1 MSSTDIQSLVINAT
15 EFTPSKDVGYNKPRV
30 NKAGGK
36 AVSIVNNTTRR
47 QLMITTPLMLTWGV
61 NERRDESSGRV
72 SYDMSL
78 QFPKDAYATPETTA
92 FLHAME
98 AFESQIMSDAIKNSK
113 EWFNKAKLTDG
124 QVDVLFNRMLY
135 WPKDKETGERRADSA
150 PTLRVK
156 IDYWDEAFNC
166 EIYNVDQSPLFPS
179 KSDAS
184 LMPSDFI
191 TKGSNVACV
200 LKCGGVYFVN
210 GKFGV
215 TWRLVQAVVKPRASI
230 AGRCVI
236 QLSSSD
242 KEKLKNQQ
250 DMDDDE
256 DEDEDG
262 VVVQEDSDEDE
273 DDEDDESVVSSSSGP
288 TFSKKVA
295 KKEVE
300 AEVKPKKKVKKRVVR
315 RKKTTSDE

>member
-15 EFTPSKDVGYNKPRV
+15 DFTPSKDVGYNKPRV

-47 QLMITTPLMLTWGV
+47 QLMVTTPLMLTWGV

-78 QFPKDAYATPETTA
+78 QFPKEAYATPETTA
-92 FLHAME
+92 FLQAME
-98 AFESQIMSDAIKNSK
+98 AMEQQVMDDAIKNSK
-113 EWFNKAKLTDG
+113 EWFNKAKLTEG

-156 IDYWDEAFNC
+156 LDYWDDAFNC
-166 EIYNVDQSPLFPS
+166 EIYNVDQTPLFPS
-179 KSDAS
+179 KTDAT
-184 LMPSDFI
+184 LTPSDFI
-191 TKGSNVACV
+191 AKGSNVACV

-236 QLSSSD
+236 QLTSAD
-242 KEKLKNQQ
+242 KEKLKNQVDVDEDDDQ
-250 DMDDDE
+250 DDGVQIEDDSDVDDDE
-256 DEDEDG
+256 
-262 VVVQEDSDEDE
+262 S
-273 DDEDDESVVSSSSGP
+273 SVTSGP
-288 TFSKKVA
+288 TFSKKAVA
-295 KKEVE
+295 EEVE
-300 AEVKPKKKVKKRVVR
+300 EEVKPKKVVKKRVVR
-315 RKKTTSDE
+315 RKKTASDE

>member
-15 EFTPSKDVGYNKPRV
+15 DFTPSKDVGYNKPRV

-78 QFPKDAYATPETTA
+78 QFPKESYATPETTA
-92 FLHAME
+92 FLEAME
-98 AFESQIMSDAIKNSK
+98 AFDSPILFDAIKNSK

-156 IDYWDEAFNC
+156 IDYWDQAFNC
-166 EIYNVDQSPLFPS
+166 EIYNVDQTPLFPS

-191 TKGSNVACV
+191 SKGSNVACV

-230 AGRCVI
+230 AGRCNIEYKKAGVI
-236 QLSSSD
+236 VMGLVPNNRTQLNIFE
-242 KEKLKNQQ
+242 KENPKHQILMKTL
-250 DMDDDE
+250 D
-256 DEDEDG
+256 
-262 VVVQEDSDEDE
+262 
-273 DDEDDESVVSSSSGP
+273 
-288 TFSKKVA
+288 FIA
-295 KKEVE
+295 KKEG
-300 AEVKPKKKVKKRVVR
+300 PSKVKLASQDLKRIWKMKQTKLSLR
-315 RKKTTSDE
+315 YTTELNETISIKG

>member
-15 EFTPSKDVGYNKPRV
+15 DFTPSKDVGYNKPRV

-78 QFPKDAYATPETTA
+78 QFPKEAYATPETTA
-92 FLHAME
+92 FLQAME
-98 AFESQIMSDAIKNSK
+98 AMEQQVMDDAIKNSK
-113 EWFNKAKLTDG
+113 EWFNKAKLTEG

-156 IDYWDEAFNC
+156 LDYWDDAFNC
-166 EIYNVDQSPLFPS
+166 EIYNVDQTPLFPS
-179 KSDAS
+179 KTDAT
-184 LMPSDFI
+184 LTPSDFI
-191 TKGSNVACV
+191 AKGSNVACV

-236 QLSSSD
+236 QLTSAD
-242 KEKLKNQQ
+242 KEKLKNQVDVDEDDDQ
-250 DMDDDE
+250 DDGVQIEDDSDVDDDE
-256 DEDEDG
+256 
-262 VVVQEDSDEDE
+262 S
-273 DDEDDESVVSSSSGP
+273 SVTSGP
-288 TFSKKVA
+288 TFSKKAVA
-295 KKEVE
+295 EEVE
-300 AEVKPKKKVKKRVVR
+300 EEVKPKKVVKKRVVR
-315 RKKTTSDE
+315 RKKTASDE

>member
-15 EFTPSKDVGYNKPRV
+15 DFTPSKDVGYNKPRV

-78 QFPKDAYATPETTA
+78 QFPKEAYATPETTA
-92 FLHAME
+92 FLQAME
-98 AFESQIMSDAIKNSK
+98 AMEAQVMSDAIKNSK
-113 EWFNKAKLTDG
+113 EWFNKARLTDG

-166 EIYNVDQSPLFPS
+166 EIYNVDKSPLFPS
-179 KSDAS
+179 KTDAS

-236 QLSSSD
+236 QLSSAD
-242 KEKLKNQQ
+242 KEKLENQQ
-250 DMDDDE
+250 ELD

-262 VVVQEDSDEDE
+262 VVVQEDSDEE
-273 DDEDDESVVSSSSGP
+273 DEDDESVVSASSGP

-300 AEVKPKKKVKKRVVR
+300 EEVKPKKKTVKKRVVR
-315 RKKTTSDE
+315 RKKTSSDE